1 MCIGSNMATYCWQ
14 PTLVVFIFPLLHF
27 SKANIYPIVAMKHC
41 IAAVY
46 TNYTTT
52 LIETPD
58 MELEEGYTAGPRIKK
73 LVLKF

>member
-1 MCIGSNMATYCWQ
+1 
-14 PTLVVFIFPLLHF
+14 
-27 SKANIYPIVAMKHC
+27 MKHC